1 MPRSPSPSATVATSP
16 FRDLRVTPSG
26 EVHGD
31 HALLVQISSS
41 SSGASSG
48 VVIWDVP
55 LDGSPARQLVA
66 YTRGP
71 QIFAEYDV
79 MALSR
84 QLSPDGRRLVL
95 SDPLDADGGLI
106 IVDLIAGAARR
117 IPLVAGGGLVGA
129 SGWPAWS
136 PEGRRIA
143 YRGAIASGV
152 LRTTAGRRRSS
163 LRSHLA
169 ASRMG

>member
-1 MPRSPSPSATVATSP
+1 
-16 FRDLRVTPSG
+16 
-26 EVHGD
+26 
-31 HALLVQISSS
+31 
-41 SSGASSG
+41 
-48 VVIWDVP
+48 
-55 LDGSPARQLVA
+55 
-66 YTRGP
+66 
-71 QIFAEYDV
+71 

-152 LRTTAGRRRSS
+152 LQKDTGVWVVSESGGGARQMGPSDLSS
-163 LRSHLA
+163 GATRIYGLSDEGERIN
-169 ASRMG
+169 